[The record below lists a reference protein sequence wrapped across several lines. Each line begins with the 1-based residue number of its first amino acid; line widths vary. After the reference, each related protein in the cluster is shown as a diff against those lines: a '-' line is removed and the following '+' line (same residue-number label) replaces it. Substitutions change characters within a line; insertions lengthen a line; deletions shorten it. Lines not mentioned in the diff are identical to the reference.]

1 MVPSRASHRIDAHPA
16 APPAGHF
23 HVLIQLLT
31 GLSHASTLFLVAA
44 GLSIIFGVTRIV
56 NFAHGS
62 FYMLGA
68 YIAYALATRW
78 MEAWGGGTGYWAGI
92 LAAAVAVG
100 VVGVLMEVLLLRRI
114 YHAPELLQLLATF
127 GIVLV
132 VQDAAL
138 WLWGREDL
146 LAPRAPGLKGAV
158 VLGEDRFPQYHL
170 FLIVV
175 GPLVL
180 GLLWLLF
187 HRTRW
192 GVLVRAA
199 TEDREMAAALG
210 VNQRWLFTGVLFL
223 GSLLAGLGGALQI
236 PKEAVNLQ
244 MDIGIIAEAFVV
256 VVIGGM
262 GSLGGAFLASLLVG
276 LINAFGVLVFPKL
289 TLVLT
294 FLVMAVVLVARPHG
308 LLGRAPAPARTGAAA
323 GEAPLRPADTLM
335 RFGALLFL
343 IAVLLLPLAAG
354 EYARVL
360 ATELLVLA
368 LFAASLHFLMQIS
381 GQVSFGHAAFFGI
394 GAYAVALA
402 MGHLASGTLLS
413 LLLAPLAAAVVA
425 ALFGYF
431 CVRLSGVYLAMLT
444 LAFAQIVWSVVFQS
458 AWSGG
463 DNGLLGV
470 WPQGLWAQPVAYY
483 YLTAGLT
490 LGSLLLI
497 RHLAFTP
504 FGYALRAGRDSP
516 LRAEATGLD
525 VRRLQWAA
533 FAVAGAFA
541 GLAGGLHALHKGS
554 VFPNLMAIPQ
564 SVDALV
570 MVLLGGL
577 QTLSGPVIGAGVY
590 HLLQTEMMRLT
601 EYWRLILGTVI
612 IVLVVA
618 FPQGIA
624 GFVLARY
631 RRVAQ

>member
-1 MVPSRASHRIDAHPA
+1 M
-16 APPAGHF
+16 
-23 HVLIQLLT
+23 LIQLLT
-31 GLSHASTLFLVAA
+31 GLSHASTLFLVAS

-78 MEAWGGGTGYWAGI
+78 MDAWGSGLGYWTGI
-92 LAAAVAVG
+92 VVAALIVG
-100 VVGVLMEVLLLRRI
+100 AVGVLMELMLLRRI
-114 YHAPELLQLLATF
+114 YRAPELLQLLGTF
-127 GIVLV
+127 GVVLV
-132 VQDAAL
+132 AQDAAL

-158 VLGEDRFPQYHL
+158 LLGDDRFPQYHL

-187 HRTRW
+187 HKTRW

-210 VNQRWLFTGVLFL
+210 VNQRWLFTSVLFI

-236 PKEAVNLQ
+236 PKESVNLQ
-244 MDIGIIAEAFVV
+244 MDIHIIAEAFVV

-276 LINAFGVLVFPKL
+276 LINAFGVLIFPKL
-289 TLVLT
+289 TLVMT
-294 FLVMAVVLVARPHG
+294 FLVMAVVLVLRPHG
-308 LLGRAPAPARTGAAA
+308 LLGRAPSAGRAGAA
-323 GEAPLRPADTLM
+323 GTEAPLKPADPLM
-335 RFGALLFL
+335 RFGALILMGG
-343 IAVLLLPLAAG
+343 VLVLPLAAG
-354 EYARVL
+354 DYVRVL
-360 ATELLVLA
+360 ATELLVLS
-368 LFAASLHFLMQIS
+368 LFAASLHFLMQI
-381 GQVSFGHAAFFGI
+381 GGLVSFGHAAYFGT
-394 GAYAVALA
+394 GAYAVALGMQHWA
-402 MGHLASGTLLS
+402 TGTWTS
-413 LLLAPLAAAVVA
+413 LLLAPVAAAALA

-431 CVRLSGVYLAMLT
+431 CVRLTGVYLAMLT
-444 LAFAQIVWSVVFQS
+444 LAFAQIVWSVVFQAS
-458 AWSGG
+458 WSGG
-463 DNGLLGV
+463 DNGVLGL
-470 WPQGLWAQPVAYY
+470 WPQGFWGEPLAFF
-483 YLTAGLT
+483 YLTAVVSMA
-490 LGSLLLI
+490 SLAFI
-497 RHLAFTP
+497 RHIAFTP

-516 LRAEATGLD
+516 LRAEATGMD

-533 FAVAGAFA
+533 FTLAGAFA

-554 VFPNLMAIPQ
+554 VFPNLLAIPQ

-577 QTLSGPVIGAGVY
+577 QTLFGPVLGASLY
-590 HLLQTEMMRLT
+590 HVLQTEMMRAT
-601 EYWRLILGTVI
+601 EYWRLVLGLVI
-612 IVLVVA
+612 ITLVVV

-624 GFVLARY
+624 GYVLSRY
-631 RRVAQ
+631 QRLQR

>member
-1 MVPSRASHRIDAHPA
+1 M
-16 APPAGHF
+16 
-23 HVLIQLLT
+23 LIQLLT

-78 MEAWGGGTGYWAGI
+78 LDVWGPHGYWLGI
-92 LAAAVAVG
+92 VAAAIIVGGVA
-100 VVGVLMEVLLLRRI
+100 VLMEVLLLRRI

-127 GIVLV
+127 GVVLV

-146 LAPRAPGLKGAV
+146 LAPRAPGLRGAV
-158 VLGEDRFPQYHL
+158 VLGEDRFPQYQL
-170 FLIVV
+170 FLIAIGPVV
-175 GPLVL
+175 LA
-180 GLLWLLF
+180 LLWLLF

-192 GVLVRAA
+192 GVQVRAA
-199 TEDREMAAALG
+199 TEDREMAEALG
-210 VNQRWLFTGVLFL
+210 VNQRRLFTSVLFV
-223 GSLLAGLGGALQI
+223 GGLLAGLGGALQI
-236 PKEAVNLQ
+236 PREAVNLQ
-244 MDIGIIAEAFVV
+244 MDIHIIAEAFVV

-262 GSLGGAFLASLLVG
+262 GSLMGAFLAALLVG

-294 FLVMAVVLVARPHG
+294 FLVMAVVLMVRPHG
-308 LLGRAPAPARTGAAA
+308 LLGRPQAPQRVGAAA
-323 GEAPLRPADTLM
+323 MEPPLRRADMLM
-335 RFGALLFL
+335 RFGALMCVIALLF
-343 IAVLLLPLAAG
+343 LPLAAG
-354 EYARVL
+354 EYVRVL
-360 ATELLVLA
+360 GTELLILA
-368 LFAASLHFLMQIS
+368 LFAASLHFLMQIG
-381 GQVSFGHAAFFGI
+381 GQVSFGHAAYFGV

-402 MGHLASGTLLS
+402 MQHWATPTLAS

-425 ALFGYF
+425 AVFGYF

-444 LAFAQIVWSVVFQS
+444 LAFAQIVWSAVFQS

-463 DNGLLGV
+463 DNGLLGI
-470 WPQGLWAQPVAYY
+470 WPQGLWAQPMAYY
-483 YLTAGLT
+483 YLTAVLS
-490 LGSLLLI
+490 LASLLLI

-516 LRAEATGLD
+516 LRAEATGID

-554 VFPNLMAIPQ
+554 VFPNLLAISQ

-577 QTLSGPVIGAGVY
+577 QTLSGPIVGAGLY
-590 HLLQTEMMRLT
+590 HLLQTEMMRAI
-601 EYWRLILGTVI
+601 EYWRLILGLVI
-612 IVLVVA
+612 IALVVA
-618 FPQGIA
+618 FPQGVA
-624 GFVLARY
+624 GFVLSRY
-631 RRVAQ
+631 RRFDR